1 MIYLFLYLLCA
12 FVRFSKERRWNPRRP
27 VHKNHVFRASAEEFE
42 VVAGHRRT
50 FFRSSAPLQFWV
62 CRRVHHNKWR
72 VRY

>member
-1 MIYLFLYLLCA
+1 MIYLYLFLYLLCA

-27 VHKNHVFRASAEEFE
+27 VHKNHVFRSP
-42 VVAGHRRT
+42 
-50 FFRSSAPLQFWV
+50 APLQFWV